1 MENKEFIKQ
10 NKNTALRISK
20 TLALIQMNSK
30 AVERHKKAQSPDF
43 IIEQY
48 QILRNR
54 YLGEL
59 NEILQSYGVE
69 PNMLNSFSN
78 VA

>member
-30 AVERHKKAQSPDF
+30 AVERHKQALSELF
-43 IIEQY
+43 IIEQENL
-48 QILRNR
+48 LRNG
-54 YLGEL
+54 YLKRFERDFA
-59 NEILQSYGVE
+59 IQ
-69 PNMLNSFSN
+69 
-78 VA
+78 

>member
-10 NKNTALRISK
+10 NKTTALRISK
-20 TLALIQMNSK
+20 TLALIQMNSN
-30 AVERHKKAQSPDF
+30 AIERHKQAQSPDF

-48 QILRNR
+48 QTLRDR

-59 NEILQSYGVE
+59 NKILQSYGIE
-69 PNMLNSFSN
+69 PNMLQGFSN

>member
-10 NKNTALRISK
+10 NKNAALRISK

-30 AVERHKKAQSPDF
+30 AVERHTQAKSPDF

-48 QILRNR
+48 QILRDR
-54 YLGEL
+54 YLIEL

-69 PNMLNSFSN
+69 PNMLTALSN

>member
-30 AVERHKKAQSPDF
+30 AVERHKQAQSELFILNKQLIRNGYLKRFERDF
-43 IIEQY
+43 AIQ
-48 QILRNR
+48 
-54 YLGEL
+54 
-59 NEILQSYGVE
+59 
-69 PNMLNSFSN
+69 
-78 VA
+78 